1 MDILRP
7 LRAAFDPGRIRA
19 DATPGRSRPVMLA
32 GFGSILVL
40 LVLALAV
47 TLAVL
52 EIKSGLRAYV
62 TGESLWSKGQQNA
75 VYYLDRYAEQGNP
88 ADLRRARQ
96 ALAVPL
102 GDRQARTALEASPPD
117 IEQSREGFL
126 RGDNH
131 PRDIDRLIWLY
142 RHFSNVSHFREAVSL
157 WREGDQYILEL
168 KELADRLEAGVESR
182 QQLQSIR
189 ADINRLQEKLQPLEK
204 EFSHTLGEADR
215 WLNTVL
221 FALVGL
227 VLGMAALIAMLL
239 FWWTARRL
247 TLSERELR
255 STLENAGVG
264 MALVCGAGI
273 LRSVNNRLGRIL
285 KLPPERLLGTSLEQL
300 SAGADS
306 PLNTRVLNAAL
317 GDGDEAVQFER
328 LWNGSDGEPIWLR
341 LTFSIVSTRHHRPW
355 YYLMVAEDIS
365 EERSRVERLSW
376 EATHDPLTGLLNR
389 REFEQRLNHAAEGV
403 SRDGAHHVL
412 CFMDLDYFKDIND
425 TYGHAVGDTL
435 LTQLCGLMR
444 SHSREG
450 DVLARLGG
458 DEFAAIFHHC
468 PMDKAQE
475 LGETL
480 RRAVEDFSFH
490 CRGEPVQITASVGLV
505 ELAGTPPPGQ
515 TLLEAADRACYNAK
529 ESGRNRVYLV
539 SLFRDSGEQ
548 EQQRNAGPGT

>member
-7 LRAAFDPGRIRA
+7 LRATFDPRRIRA
-19 DATPGRSRPVMLA
+19 DAAAGRSRPVMLA

-52 EIKSGLRAYV
+52 ELKSGLRAYV

-88 ADLRRARQ
+88 EDLRRARQ

-102 GDRQARTALEASPPD
+102 GDRQARKALERSPPD
-117 IEQSREGFL
+117 IEQARDGYL

-142 RHFSNVSHFREAVSL
+142 RHFSDVSHFREAVNL
-157 WREGDQYILEL
+157 WREGDQYILAL
-168 KELADRLEAGVESR
+168 RDIANRLEAGVESR
-182 QQLQSIR
+182 PQLESAR
-189 ADINRLQEKLQPLEK
+189 SNINRLQENLQPLEK
-204 EFSHTLGEADR
+204 KFSHTLGEADR

-227 VLGMAALIAMLL
+227 VLGMAAFIAMLL

-255 STLENAGVG
+255 ATLENAGVG
-264 MALVCGAGI
+264 MALVCGTGI

-285 KLPPERLLGTSLEQL
+285 KLSPENLLGTSLEQL

-306 PLNTRVLNAAL
+306 PLSTQVLNAAL
-317 GDGDEAVQFER
+317 GDGEEAVQFER
-328 LWNGSDGEPIWLR
+328 LWHGSDGEPTWLR
-341 LTFSIVSTRHHRPW
+341 LTFSIISTRHHRPW
-355 YYLMVAEDIS
+355 YYIMVAEDIS

-376 EATHDPLTGLLNR
+376 EATHDPLTGLINR
-389 REFEQRLNHAAEGV
+389 REFEQRLSHAAEGV

-412 CFMDLDYFKDIND
+412 CFIDLDYFKDIND
-425 TYGHAVGDTL
+425 TYGHAVGDSL
-435 LTQLCGLMR
+435 LTQLCGVMR
-444 SHSREG
+444 SHLREG
-450 DVLARLGG
+450 DVLARMGG

-480 RRAVEDFSFH
+480 RRAIEDFSFH
-490 CRGEPVQITASVGLV
+490 GQGQPVCITASVGLV
-505 ELAGTPPPGQ
+505 ALAGSPPPGE

-539 SLFRDSGEQ
+539 SLHHNPAQSE
-548 EQQRNAGPGT
+548 